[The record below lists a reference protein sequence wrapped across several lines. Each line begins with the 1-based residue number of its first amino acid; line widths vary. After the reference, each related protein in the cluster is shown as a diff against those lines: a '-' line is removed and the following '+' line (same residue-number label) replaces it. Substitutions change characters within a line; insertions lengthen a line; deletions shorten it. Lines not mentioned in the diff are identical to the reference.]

1 MALTRKMLAAMD
13 IPAEKIDEIINAH
26 TETVNA
32 IKEER
37 DALKADAEKLSGVEK
52 QLEKANEQ
60 LEKYKADDWET
71 KYNTVKGEYDTYKK
85 DTETKAVKTA
95 KETAY
100 KKLLTEAGISD
111 KRIETIMKVSGATI
125 EGLEL
130 DKDGKIKDADKLTE
144 SAKTEWADF
153 IVTEGKKGADV
164 PDPPA
169 NDGEGGKQP
178 SRAAQLAAQYRNEHY
193 GNPKED

>member
-1 MALTRKMLAAMD
+1 MALSRKFLAAMD
-13 IPAEKIDEIINAH
+13 IPAEKIDEIIAAH
-26 TETVNA
+26 AETVNA

-37 DALKADAEKLSGVEK
+37 DDLKTQLDSLGNVEK
-52 QLEKANEQ
+52 DLEKAQ
-60 LEKYKADDWET
+60 KKLEEYESGDWEN
-71 KYNTVKGEYDTYKK
+71 KYNTLKGEYDTYKT

-95 KETAY
+95 KEAAY
-100 KKLLTEAGISD
+100 KKLLAEAGVSD

-153 IVTEGKKGADV
+153 IVTTEPKGADV
-164 PDPPA
+164 SNPPA
-169 NDGEGGKQP
+169 NEGDGGKQP
-178 SRAAQLAAQYRNEHY
+178 SRAAQMAAQYRNEHY

>member
-1 MALTRKMLAAMD
+1 MSLTRKMLAAMD
-13 IPAEKIDEIINAH
+13 IPAEKIDEIITAH
-26 TETVNA
+26 TETINA

-37 DALKADAEKLSGVEK
+37 DNFKADAEKLSGVEK
-52 QLEKANEQ
+52 ELEKANEQ
-60 LEKYKADDWET
+60 LEKFKADDWEA
-71 KYNTVKGEYDTYKK
+71 KYNAVKGEYDTYKK
-85 DTETKAVKTA
+85 DTESKAVKTA

-100 KKLLTEAGISD
+100 KKLLAEAGISD
-111 KRIETIMKVSGATI
+111 KRIATVMKVSGATI

-153 IVTEGKKGADV
+153 IVTTGAKGADV
-164 PDPPA
+164 ADPPA
-169 NDGEGGKQP
+169 NEGDGGNQP
-178 SRAAQLAAQYRNEHY
+178 SRVAQMVAQYRNEHY

>member
-13 IPAEKIDEIINAH
+13 IPAEKIDEIITAH

-37 DALKADAEKLSGVEK
+37 DNLKTELDSLGDVEK
-52 QLEKANEQ
+52 NLEKAQ
-60 LEKYKADDWET
+60 KRLEEYESGDWEN
-71 KYNTVKGEYDTYKK
+71 KYNALKGEYDTYKT

-100 KKLLTEAGISD
+100 KKLLIEAGISD
-111 KRIETIMKVSGATI
+111 KRIETVMKVSGATI
-125 EGLEL
+125 DGLKL
-130 DKDGKIKDADKLTE
+130 DKDGKIENAEKLSE

-153 IVTEGKKGADV
+153 IVTEGRRGAEV
-164 PDPPA
+164 ADPPA
-169 NDGEGGKQP
+169 NDGDGGQTP

-193 GNPKED
+193 GSPKED

>member
-1 MALTRKMLAAMD
+1 MGLSRKMLAAMD

-37 DALKADAEKLSGVEK
+37 DALKDAAEKLPGVEK
-52 QLEKANEQ
+52 QLKKVNAE
-60 LEKYKADDWET
+60 LEKFKADDWET
-71 KYNTVKGEYDTYKK
+71 KYNTVKGEYDTFKK

-100 KKLLTEAGISD
+100 KKLLAEAGISD
-111 KRIETIMKVSGATI
+111 KRIETVMRVSGATI

-144 SAKTEWADF
+144 SAKSEWADF
-153 IVTEGKKGADV
+153 IVTTGAKGADV
-164 PDPPA
+164 SNPPA
-169 NDGEGGKQP
+169 NEGDGGKQP